1 MLHVANPN
9 EQKYQSKRLK
19 VSLKHC
25 PEQYTFMILSVY
37 AESEYGFNETPKI
50 N

>member
-9 EQKYQSKRLK
+9 EQKKPIILK